1 MGRNTEN
8 AVKLFH
14 ELMDEPNDYE
24 HIVVNALLGIN
35 LNLAIIADV
44 AEEGELDLNSIAAD
58 ITSIKRR
65 DKN

>member
-24 HIVVNALLGIN
+24 DIVANVLLGIN
-35 LNLAIIADV
+35 LNLAIIADCV
-44 AEEGELDLNSIAAD
+44 EEGELDLNSIAAD

-65 DKN
+65 T